1 MQNGTDTEKTD
12 KIGWGCF
19 SSHQMQVHDCLTHYC
34 WWKIGEHIYF
44 SFWKNILFLVETD
57 TNSINEQKDY
67 KIKGYKTWFHLKK
80 EPIHKTRMISL
91 INENKEN
98 LKIRTDLMDTEIPSI
113 WVEELN
119 ENSKIII
126 MIILTKFNHS
136 C

>member
-1 MQNGTDTEKTD
+1 M
-12 KIGWGCF
+12 
-19 SSHQMQVHDCLTHYC
+19 
-34 WWKIGEHIYF
+34 
-44 SFWKNILFLVETD
+44 FLVETD

-119 ENSKIII
+119 ENSKN
-126 MIILTKFNHS
+126 ILTCGLHREWPHEGSRTVEQQNMALY
-136 C
+136 